1 MRRPSRLTPNAEA
14 DIKRLF
20 CAGSRRKREENISI
34 DLVLGPYGG
43 NFAVLLRDIT
53 ACGMS
58 AIITKTVGGVAFDF
72 FGSADLY
79 IYDGN
84 ELIYFPD
91 AYEKG
96 LLSRDDLL
104 SLSSVFSRNRSKM

>member
-1 MRRPSRLTPNAEA
+1 MRRPSRLTPIAEA

-20 CAGSRRKREENISI
+20 CVGSRRRREENISI

-43 NFAVLLRDIT
+43 NFAVLLRDIS
-53 ACGMS
+53 ACGMA
-58 AIITKTVGGVAFDF
+58 AIITKTVGGVPFDF
-72 FGSADLY
+72 FGSSDLY

-84 ELIYFPD
+84 GLIYFSD

-96 LLSRDDLL
+96 LLTDADLRDMA
-104 SLSSVFSRNRSKM
+104 SHFRKNRSTI